1 MAPLASPPLPSRAPA
16 FLAAPAIR
24 SGRPPRLLSPSRS
37 ASPLLS
43 SGCAGCF
50 PRAPRAPCTAARER
64 RRDAVRVRLPIPV
77 SSSMQCLSCCGARD
91 LCCCACANRVCGV
104 RSCRYELEMDARAH
118 DGSATLQVI
127 HTTDMIP
134 VLVRHTSTFR
144 NNAAV
149 SSRSDD

>member
-1 MAPLASPPLPSRAPA
+1 LSAAPHYSSQQPLDNTRTAPITHLTLPTNGDGWLRKTESKLPEPPPMAPLASPPLPYRAPA

-64 RRDAVRVRLPIPV
+64 RRDAVRVRLPITV
-77 SSSMQCLSCCGARD
+77 SSSMQCPAAALVI
-91 LCCCACANRVCGV
+91 CA
-104 RSCRYELEMDARAH
+104 
-118 DGSATLQVI
+118 
-127 HTTDMIP
+127 
-134 VLVRHTSTFR
+134 
-144 NNAAV
+144 AAIAPIECV
-149 SSRSDD
+149 Q